1 MAMDPT
7 ATVSIHQRWWWQ
19 QDKSGKK
26 NTSIYIYLQSQLLCL
41 VGKSTHTG
49 AFIYLFILRWGGG
62 ARWEYAVVDAKQ
74 VKFVW
79 PSSSSRPP
87 TTYLQPTLDV
97 CVVSRAHPLG
107 LVALQL
113 QMQFFFCFI
122 PTHSSPKKWSE
133 KPTSITVP
141 TTTFYAI
148 HNGILLLRWYIR
160 EDTLKWIKNTGLET
174 LLINSKNLSNHF
186 CKK

>member
-7 ATVSIHQRWWWQ
+7 ATVSIQQRWWWQ

-87 TTYLQPTLDV
+87 TIYLQPTLDV

-107 LVALQL
+107 LLP
-113 QMQFFFCFI
+113 C
-122 PTHSSPKKWSE
+122 
-133 KPTSITVP
+133 
-141 TTTFYAI
+141 
-148 HNGILLLRWYIR
+148 
-160 EDTLKWIKNTGLET
+160 
-174 LLINSKNLSNHF
+174 NSKCNTSVLFQHTTPPKSGVKSQPPLPCPPQPFMPSIMESFNYDDI
-186 CKK
+186 